1 VRYLLLLLAACGGS
15 PSQAAPDRSAGK
27 LEPVADTWCVTKGNA
42 AIGSSVTEPTVRAVA
57 MGTQGDAAALTFTYR
72 GHTQKVREL
81 ASGQERRQLGL
92 KLRAQ
97 NGCNLVYVMYR
108 ADEGAAPKI
117 DVSVK
122 HNPGASTHADCGA
135 GGYTKVKGS
144 SDSKLALVPVLAA
157 GDKHT
162 LRAAI
167 AGDELRAFIDDKL
180 VWRGT
185 LPDSARELVG
195 PAGVRSDNLA
205 YDLVAFEAPKGPA
218 SATANCKT
226 AEGD

>member
-1 VRYLLLLLAACGGS
+1 MKCLLLLLVACGGS
-15 PSQAAPDRSAGK
+15 PSQAAPDRSVGK
-27 LEPVADTWCVTKGNA
+27 LEPISDTWCVTKGNA
-42 AIGSSVTEPTVRAVA
+42 AIGGAITEPTVRAVA
-57 MGTQGDAAALTFTYR
+57 LATQGDAAAMTFTYR
-72 GHTQKVREL
+72 GHTQKTREL
-81 ASGQERRQLGL
+81 ASGQERHQLGL

-97 NGCNLVYVMYR
+97 DGCNLVYVMYR
-108 ADEGAAPKI
+108 TDAGAAPKI

-122 HNPGASTHADCGA
+122 HNPGARTHADCGA

-167 AGDELRAFIDDKL
+167 SGDELRAFIDDKL

-195 PAGVRSDNLA
+195 PAGIRSDNMA
-205 YDLVAFEAPKGPA
+205 YDLVAFEAPK
-218 SATANCKT
+218 STATAIAKC
-226 AEGD
+226 AAADGD

>member
-1 VRYLLLLLAACGGS
+1 MKNLLLLLAACSGS
-15 PSQAAPDRSAGK
+15 PSQAAPDRTVGK
-27 LEPVADTWCVTKGNA
+27 LEPIGDSWCVTKGNA
-42 AIGSSVTEPTVRAVA
+42 AIGGSITVPTVRAVA
-57 MGTQGDAAALTFTYR
+57 VGTQGDAAALTFTYR

-97 NGCNLVYVMYR
+97 NGCNVVYVMYR

-122 HNPGASTHADCGA
+122 SNPGSRTHADCGA

-195 PAGVRSDNLA
+195 PAGIRSDNLA
-205 YDLVAFEAPKGPA
+205 YDLVAFEAPKGAA
-218 SATANCKT
+218 SGTAKCT
-226 AEGD
+226 SDDGD